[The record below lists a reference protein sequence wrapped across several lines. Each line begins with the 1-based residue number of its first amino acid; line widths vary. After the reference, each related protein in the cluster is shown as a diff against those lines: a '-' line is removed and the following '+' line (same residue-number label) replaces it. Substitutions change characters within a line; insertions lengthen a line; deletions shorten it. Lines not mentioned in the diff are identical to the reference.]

1 MVGDQLAAI
10 LGLVALIGLLA
21 SLQGIMFAYGRNMYS
36 LSRAGYYPKAMS
48 VTGKSKTP
56 WLALIVGGVIGFVAL
71 VVVDATGGSASPAG
85 AIVLNIAVWGAMLA
99 YLMQMVSFII
109 LRRNFPNLDR
119 PYKSPWGLFGGYS
132 AAIIAAISF
141 VGFLIN
147 PTFLPAIIA
156 IIVVYVIMLLV
167 FAVWGRNNLVL
178 SPEERYAVHG
188 VHE

>member
-1 MVGDQLAAI
+1 
-10 LGLVALIGLLA
+10 
-21 SLQGIMFAYGRNMYS
+21 
-36 LSRAGYYPKAMS
+36 
-48 VTGKSKTP
+48 
-56 WLALIVGGVIGFVAL
+56 
-71 VVVDATGGSASPAG
+71 
-85 AIVLNIAVWGAMLA
+85 
-99 YLMQMVSFII
+99 MQMVSFII